1 MSLPDKRRSLE
12 EAIAQ
17 IPDGA
22 RILISGFGVPGT
34 PFTLIQELLRQGQT
48 GLTLVKNDANETG
61 MGIDHLLASGQVE
74 RLITTHIGLNPRA
87 IEMMNSGQLA
97 VEFCGQGILAE
108 RLHAGGAGLKG
119 FLTDIGVGT
128 LLAQGKPHQTLNG
141 ETLVLETALRADFAL
156 IHAATADPFG
166 NLRFAA
172 TARNFAPV
180 MASAAD
186 HVIVEVE
193 HVADLGALAP
203 DDIHTPGPF
212 VDAVVDLAA
221 LGPLSADYGVVR
233 RDHVK
238 S

>member
-1 MSLPDKRRSLE
+1 MSLPDKRQGME
-12 EAIAQ
+12 EAIAR
-17 IPDGA
+17 IPNGA

-61 MGIDHLLASGQVE
+61 LGIDHLLASGQVE

-87 IEMMNSGQLA
+87 IELMNSGKLT
-97 VEFCGQGILAE
+97 VEFCGQGMLAE
-108 RLHAGGAGLKG
+108 RLHAGGAGLKA

-128 LLAQGKPHQTLNG
+128 LLAQGKPHHELDGQS
-141 ETLVLETALRADFAL
+141 LVLETALRADFAL
-156 IHAATADPFG
+156 IHATKADPFG
-166 NLRFAA
+166 NLRYTA

-180 MASAAD
+180 MAMAAD
-186 HVIVEVE
+186 QVIVEAEAV
-193 HVADLGALAP
+193 VGLGDLAA

-221 LGPLSADYGVVR
+221 LGPLSAEYGVVR
-233 RDHVK
+233 RGQHV
-238 S
+238 